1 MIEDLC
7 KAIKGMIEG
16 LLIGTTTADLIAMK
30 DLKAIECLK
39 IEDLITSWTI
49 LWYQVGRDHN
59 KIASKSERR
68 GQLCR

>member
-30 DLKAIECLK
+30 DLLTECLCK
-39 IEDLITSWTI
+39 ATTADLIT
-49 LWYQVGRDHN
+49 N
-59 KIASKSERR
+59 
-68 GQLCR
+68 